1 MTGIAAVLAWDA
13 DALDRAADALA
24 AERSRLVGLQDEL
37 DDGAPPGSWIGP
49 ASTAASGAHRV
60 LGDGLSRAVTEV
72 SAVATA
78 VDDAAASIRAAQ
90 AELTGVLDW
99 AQRNGFTV
107 DRASGRVSDTACY
120 ADEEVVADRALAAT
134 EVADRLRQ
142 TLLTAEH
149 ADAQLAAVLD
159 RVASGALTA
168 SGGSLA
174 DAAARGDAAGA
185 LGVRPAPLDGTPA
198 EANAWWQ
205 SLTDEERAEVLADHP
220 EWLGNTDGI
229 PAGIRDQANRAL
241 ISVYRAELEA
251 EAARLQAALDDNVF
265 GGAFTN
271 DDARLEVVREKL
283 AGLDAVE
290 TLLRETRDRQL
301 LVLDIHGSRQLMA
314 AVAVGDVDTADH
326 VAVFTPGFTTT
337 VAGSLANYDSSMAEL
352 RSVARSESLKYGDGG
367 TVATVSW
374 LGYEAP
380 QWDEWYDLGG
390 KFVTSDESAQAGAAS
405 LADFYRGIDASR
417 VDDPHLTALGHSY
430 GSTTTGIALQQQT
443 GVDSAV
449 VFGSPGLGTSHVEDL
464 DVPDGQVFRIEARR
478 DPVADLGNF
487 GIDPT
492 YVDGI
497 TGLSAREETLD
508 GTTYQESTGH
518 SAYLSDDTTSQHN
531 IAAVVAGAPDRMVLD
546 DGRGAGDLLSWPV
559 PGTY

>member
-1 MTGIAAVLAWDA
+1 MTGIATVLGWDP
-13 DALDRAADALA
+13 DALTHAADALV

-37 DDGAPPGSWIGP
+37 DAGEPPASWIS
-49 ASTAASGAHRV
+49 AARTAAFAAHRS
-60 LGDGLSRAVTEV
+60 LADGLAQAVTEV

-78 VDDAAASIRAAQ
+78 VDEAAASIRAAK
-90 AELTGVLDW
+90 AELSGVLDW
-99 AQRNGFTV
+99 AQRNGFAV
-107 DRASGRVSDTACY
+107 DRATGRVSDTACY
-120 ADEEVVADRALAAT
+120 TDEVAADRALAAT
-134 EVADRLRQ
+134 ELVERIRQ
-142 TLLTAEH
+142 TVLTAEH

-159 RVASGALTA
+159 RVGSGALTA

-174 DAAARGDAAGA
+174 DAAARGAASGS
-185 LGVRPAPLDGTPA
+185 LEVRPAPLDGTPA
-198 EANAWWQ
+198 EASAWWQ
-205 SLTDEERAEVLADHP
+205 SLTDDERAEVLAEHP

-229 PAGIRDQANRAL
+229 PAGVRDQANRAL
-241 ISVYRAELEA
+241 IPVYRAELEA
-251 EAARLQAALDDNVF
+251 EAARLQAALDDNLF
-265 GGAFTN
+265 GGAFTS
-271 DDARLEVVREKL
+271 DDARLEVIREKL
-283 AGLDAVE
+283 AGLDRVE
-290 TLLRETRDRQL
+290 QVLARGSRQL
-301 LVLDIHGSRQLMA
+301 LTLDIHGERQLMA

-337 VAGSLANYDSSMAEL
+337 VAGSLANYDLSMAEL

-390 KFVTSDESAQAGAAS
+390 KFVTSDSSAQTGAAS
-405 LADFYRGIDASR
+405 LANFYRGVDASR
-417 VDDPHLTALGHSY
+417 ADDPHLTALGHSY

-464 DVPDGQVFRIEARR
+464 HVPDGQMFRIEARR

-492 YVDGI
+492 YIDGI
-497 TGLSAREETLD
+497 TGLSAREATLD
-508 GTTYQESTGH
+508 GTAYGESTGH

-531 IAAVVAGAPDRMVLD
+531 IAAVIAGAPDRMVLD
-546 DGRGAGDLLSWPV
+546 GGRGAGDLLSWPV

>member
-1 MTGIAAVLAWDA
+1 VTGIGTVLGWDV
-13 DALDRAADALA
+13 DALDRAADGLA

-37 DDGAPPGSWIGP
+37 DGGAPPAGWVGAS
-49 ASTAASGAHRV
+49 STAARSAHRV
-60 LGDGLSRAVTEV
+60 LVEGLSQAVAEV
-72 SAVATA
+72 AAVATA
-78 VDDAAASIRAAQ
+78 VDDAAASIRATQ
-90 AELTGVLDW
+90 SELAGVLDW
-99 AQRNGFTV
+99 AQRNGYAV
-107 DRASGRVSDTACY
+107 DRGTGRVSDTGCHPDDVA
-120 ADEEVVADRALAAT
+120 ADRSLAAT
-134 EVADRLRQ
+134 EVAERIQQ
-142 TLLTAEH
+142 TLLTAAH
-149 ADAQLAAVLD
+149 ADSELAALLD

-174 DAAARGDAAGA
+174 DAAAGGAAAGMLA
-185 LGVRPAPLDGTPA
+185 SRPAPLGGTPA
-198 EANAWWQ
+198 EASAWWR
-205 SLTDEERAEVLADHP
+205 SLTDDERAEVLAQHP

-229 PAGIRDQANRAL
+229 PAGVRDQANRAL

-251 EAARLQAALDDNVF
+251 EAARLQAALDDNVL
-265 GGAFTN
+265 GGAFTD

-283 AGLDAVE
+283 AGLDAIEHV
-290 TLLRETRDRQL
+290 LKRGNRQL
-301 LVLDIHGSRQLMA
+301 LVLDIHGERQLMA
-314 AVAVGDVDTADH
+314 AVAAGDVDTADH
-326 VAVFTPGFTTT
+326 VSVFTPGFTTT
-337 VAGSLANYDSSMAEL
+337 VAGSLASYDSSMAEL

-367 TVATVSW
+367 SVATVSW

-390 KFVTSDESAQAGAAS
+390 RFVTSDSSAQAGAAS

-417 VDDPHLTALGHSY
+417 ADDPHLTALGHSY

-492 YVDGI
+492 YVDGV
-497 TGLSAREETLD
+497 TGLSAREATLD
-508 GTTYQESTGH
+508 GTTYRESTGH
-518 SAYLSDDTTSQHN
+518 SAYLSRDTTSQHN
-531 IAAVVAGAPDRMVLD
+531 IAAVVAGAADRMVLD

>member
-1 MTGIAAVLAWDA
+1 MTGIATVLGWDP
-13 DALDRAADALA
+13 DALTRAADALV

-37 DDGAPPGSWIGP
+37 DAGAPPASWIS
-49 ASTAASGAHRV
+49 AARTAAFAAHRA
-60 LGDGLSRAVTEV
+60 LADGLAQAVTEV

-78 VDDAAASIRAAQ
+78 VDEAAASIRAAK
-90 AELTGVLDW
+90 AELSGVLDW
-99 AQRNGFTV
+99 AQRNGFAV
-107 DRASGRVSDTACY
+107 DRATGRVSDTACY
-120 ADEEVVADRALAAT
+120 TDEVAADRALAAT
-134 EVADRLRQ
+134 ELVERLRQ
-142 TLLTAEH
+142 TVLTAEH

-159 RVASGALTA
+159 RVGSGALTA
-168 SGGSLA
+168 PGGSLA
-174 DAAARGDAAGA
+174 DAAAEGAASGS
-185 LGVRPAPLDGTPA
+185 LEVRPAPLGGTPA
-198 EANAWWQ
+198 EASAWWQ
-205 SLTDEERAEVLADHP
+205 SLTDDERAEVLAEHP

-229 PAGIRDQANRAL
+229 PAGVRDQANRAL
-241 ISVYRAELEA
+241 IPVYRAELEA
-251 EAARLQAALDDNVF
+251 EAARLQAALDDNFF
-265 GGAFTN
+265 GGAFTS
-271 DDARLEVVREKL
+271 DDARLEVIREKL
-283 AGLDAVE
+283 AGLDRVE
-290 TLLRETRDRQL
+290 QVLARGSRQL
-301 LVLDIHGSRQLMA
+301 LTLDIHGERQLMA

-337 VAGSLANYDSSMAEL
+337 VAGSLANYDQSMAEL

-390 KFVTSDESAQAGAAS
+390 KFVTSDSSAQAGAAS
-405 LADFYRGIDASR
+405 LADFYRGVDASR
-417 VDDPHLTALGHSY
+417 ADDPHLTALGHSY

-464 DVPDGQVFRIEARR
+464 HVPDGQMFRIEARR

-492 YVDGI
+492 YIDGI
-497 TGLSAREETLD
+497 TGLSAREATVD
-508 GTTYQESTGH
+508 GTAYGESTGH

-546 DGRGAGDLLSWPV
+546 GGRGAGDLLSWPV

>member
-1 MTGIAAVLAWDA
+1 MTGIATVLGWDP
-13 DALDRAADALA
+13 DALARAADALV

-37 DDGAPPGSWIGP
+37 DAGAPPGSWIS
-49 ASTAASGAHRV
+49 AARTAAFAAHRS
-60 LGDGLSRAVTEV
+60 LADGLAQAVTEV
-72 SAVATA
+72 AAVATA
-78 VDDAAASIRAAQ
+78 VDEAAASIRAAQ
-90 AELTGVLDW
+90 AELSGVLDW
-99 AQRNGFTV
+99 AQRNGFAV
-107 DRASGRVSDTACY
+107 DRASGRVSDTTCST
-120 ADEEVVADRALAAT
+120 DEVAADRALAAT
-134 EVADRLRQ
+134 ELVERVRQ
-142 TLLTAEH
+142 TVLTAEY

-168 SGGSLA
+168 SGESLA
-174 DAAARGDAAGA
+174 DAAAGGAASGS

-198 EANAWWQ
+198 EASAWWQ
-205 SLTDEERAEVLADHP
+205 SLTDDERAEVLADHP

-229 PAGIRDQANRAL
+229 PAGVRDQANRAL
-241 ISVYRAELEA
+241 IPVYRAQLEA
-251 EAARLQAALDDNVF
+251 EAARLQSALDDNLF

-271 DDARLEVVREKL
+271 DDARLEVIREKL
-283 AGLDAVE
+283 AGLDRVE
-290 TLLRETRDRQL
+290 QVLARGSRQL
-301 LVLDIHGSRQLMA
+301 LTLDIHGERQLMA

-367 TVATVSW
+367 SVATVSW

-390 KFVTSDESAQAGAAS
+390 KFVTSDSSAQAGAAS

-417 VDDPHLTALGHSY
+417 PEAPHLTALGHSY

-492 YVDGI
+492 YIDGI
-497 TGLSAREETLD
+497 TGLSAREATLD
-508 GTTYQESTGH
+508 GTTFQESTGH
-518 SAYLSDDTTSQHN
+518 SAYLSNDTTSQHN
-531 IAAVVAGAPDRMVLD
+531 IAAVVAGSSDRMVLD